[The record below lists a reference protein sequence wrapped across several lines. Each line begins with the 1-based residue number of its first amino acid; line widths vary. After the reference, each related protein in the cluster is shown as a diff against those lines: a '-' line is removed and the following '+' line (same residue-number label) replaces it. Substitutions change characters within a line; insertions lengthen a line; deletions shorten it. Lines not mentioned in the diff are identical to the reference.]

1 MRRLAALAVTVGLA
15 WFIVTRVGA
24 SHGGEATLALGVALI
39 AAAIVGWLCEF
50 IRLPRITG
58 YLTFGLVCGPSL
70 ANIITS
76 DMARDLQVASSFAV
90 VVVAVIAGLHL
101 NLRRLRPRLSAIAGL
116 AGVTMS
122 ARG

>member
-15 WFIVTRVGA
+15 WFIVARVGA
-24 SHGGEATLALGVALI
+24 SHGGDATLALGVALI

-70 ANIITS
+70 VNIITS
-76 DMARDLQVASSFAV
+76 VMARDLQVASSFAV
-90 VVVAVIAGLHL
+90 VVVAVIA
-101 NLRRLRPRLSAIAGL
+101 RPR
-116 AGVTMS
+116 
-122 ARG
+122 RR